1 MNRTAHVWIT
11 LVSALS
17 TAAPALAQNSTT
29 PPAPPA
35 PPATKPEAGK
45 SEASKPDATKPEAR
59 KPAPVPGLDDLL
71 NLPSTKK
78 PAPAD
83 APADGAQDALPP
95 EPPVGEPGD
104 AAPDELERKLT
115 EQEIADRFRD
125 AVRQMGESADRIASS
140 NDVGLV
146 TQRLQEEILKK
157 LDLIVKQSENNSSSS
172 SSSSSS
178 SQSQQ
183 SDPGRQNQQQRGQ
196 QQQQQQQ
203 NAQAG
208 QGENQG
214 EAMPPPGQ
222 DPQFKGRL
230 DTARA
235 AWGSLPERVRES
247 LLQGSSDYFSSL
259 YEAMTESYYRK
270 LAEEGQG
277 Q

>member
-1 MNRTAHVWIT
+1 MNRSARVWIT
-11 LVSALS
+11 LMAAMSAG
-17 TAAPALAQNSTT
+17 APALAQSSTPLT
-29 PPAPPA
+29 PPPAPPA
-35 PPATKPEAGK
+35 AKPEAGE
-45 SEASKPDATKPEAR
+45 SDASKPEAR

-83 APADGAQDALPP
+83 APEDGANGALPP
-95 EPPVGEPGD
+95 EPPAGEPGD

-183 SDPGRQNQQQRGQ
+183 RDPGRQNQQQRGQ